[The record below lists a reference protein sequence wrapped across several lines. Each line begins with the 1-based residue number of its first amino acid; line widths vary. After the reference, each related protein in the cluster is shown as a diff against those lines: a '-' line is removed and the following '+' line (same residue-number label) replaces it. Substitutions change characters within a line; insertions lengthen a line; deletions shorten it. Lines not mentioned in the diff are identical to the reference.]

1 MWPWSDVDFLDIVVS
16 VFGLII
22 LIALLATHFLGLPE
36 TVLTRSLQ
44 EWFFAILGFIIGKKG
59 FLPSGRSNCVGCVNY
74 ATRLPCDSAK
84 ESPPSS
90 P

>member
-1 MWPWSDVDFLDIVVS
+1 MWLWSDVDFLDAVVS

-22 LIALLATHFLGLPE
+22 LAALLATHFLGLPE

-59 FLPSGRSNCVGCVNY
+59 FLPSGRSNCVGCANY
-74 ATRLPCDSAK
+74 IRAPQDRPQKSATP
-84 ESPPSS
+84 E
-90 P
+90 